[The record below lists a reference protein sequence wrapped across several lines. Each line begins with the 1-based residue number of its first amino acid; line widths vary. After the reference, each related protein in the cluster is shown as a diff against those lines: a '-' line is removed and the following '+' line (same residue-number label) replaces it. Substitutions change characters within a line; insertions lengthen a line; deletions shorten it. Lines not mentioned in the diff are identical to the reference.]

1 MRPTVLSAFLS
12 FSYILLHFNFS
23 ALIESGVPFIA
34 RTPIIAGVNDCSE
47 NLSATAEL
55 VKNTKNLQRFE
66 LLPYNGAA
74 GGKYPMVGRAFEYP
88 EFKAPEHIDVS
99 PLEERGIVCKV
110 L

>member
-1 MRPTVLSAFLS
+1 NRL
-12 FSYILLHFNFS
+12 ILNNLS

-34 RTPIIAGVNDCSE
+34 RTPVIAGVNDSSE

-55 VKNTKNLQRFE
+55 VKNAKNLQRFE

-74 GGKYPMVGRAFEYP
+74 GGKYPMVGKTFEYP
-88 EFKAPEHIDVS
+88 DFKAPERIDAS
-99 PLEERGIVCKV
+99 PFKNRGIECRV